1 MKVCIG
7 FKTMLLLNIMA
18 VFFLS
23 GCRNYIVPDP
33 GAVAVADARIALPAD
48 GVRSAA
54 WRGKDMIIEYS
65 IFPDGTGLVIS
76 GTTTIDDSITMS
88 FPAALNL
95 QVKISFLDDQ
105 GKVLGTADI
114 TPRYSAGYEADRPL
128 TFKSAVVPPAGASFF
143 AFSYWGSFV
152 GIPRSRTETWDINYF
167 PFQ

>member
-7 FKTMLLLNIMA
+7 FKMIFLLNIMA

-33 GAVAVADARIALPAD
+33 GAVALADARIALPAD

-65 IFPDGTGLVIS
+65 IVPDGTGLVVS

-105 GKVLGTADI
+105 GRVLGTADI

-128 TFKSAVVPPAGASFF
+128 TFKSAVVTACR
-143 AFSYWGSFV
+143 
-152 GIPRSRTETWDINYF
+152 GIIFCFQLLGIFCRHTPRIVLRHGI
-167 PFQ
+167 